1 MTQPRVIIAA
11 LQIAGLAVGL
21 GAAGCATAPANETA
35 LSRTNLDMH
44 PVKVHQDTARLEIGV
59 AAADQ
64 TLRSEDYAA
73 LSTFAR
79 DYKDRGRGPLMM
91 SVPAGASNAESAAK
105 VGDEIR
111 RALYGL
117 MPVSGSVST
126 STYDAGSAAAPIILS
141 FERYVAD
148 VKDCPSN
155 AVANLGT
162 SWDNKASAGFGCAN
176 NMNIA
181 MMLADPGDVVAPPD
195 MDPSLAARRTDVF
208 DKYRKGQPTA
218 TARSDDERGAVSSAV
233 K

>member
-11 LQIAGLAVGL
+11 LQIAGLAAGFGV
-21 GAAGCATAPANETA
+21 AGCATAPTNETA
-35 LSRTNLDMH
+35 LTRTNLDMH

-59 AAADQ
+59 AAADE
-64 TLRSEDYAA
+64 TLRAEDYAA
-73 LSTFAR
+73 LSSFAR

-91 SVPAGASNAESAAK
+91 SVPAGASNAGSAAR

-148 VKDCPSN
+148 IKDCPSS
-155 AVANLGT
+155 AEGDMSK
-162 SWDNKASAGFGCAN
+162 SWDNKASVGFGCAN

-181 MMLADPGDVVAPPD
+181 MMLADPGDVVAPPE

-208 DKYRKGQPTA
+208 DKYRKGQSTA
-218 TARSDDERGAVSSAV
+218 TVRSDDERGAVSQAV
-233 K
+233 R